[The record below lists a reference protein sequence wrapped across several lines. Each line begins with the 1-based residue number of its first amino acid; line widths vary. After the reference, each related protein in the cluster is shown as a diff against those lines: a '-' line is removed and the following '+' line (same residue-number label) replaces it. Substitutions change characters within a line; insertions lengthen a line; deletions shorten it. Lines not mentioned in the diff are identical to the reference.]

1 MPKYSYKCTKCENII
16 TAFHSISKILVDCEN
31 CKSNNS
37 LLRMPSNFSYR
48 STEVE
53 QSYKVGDLVEKAI
66 EDFRFD
72 LEEDKK
78 QINKED
84 WSPDD

>member
-1 MPKYSYKCTKCENII
+1 
-16 TAFHSISKILVDCEN
+16 
-31 CKSNNS
+31 
-37 LLRMPSNFSYR
+37 MPSNFSYR

-53 QSYKVGDLVEKAI
+53 QSHKVGDLVEKAI